1 MHDATAHPS
10 HIDAAALKAL
20 MPSRI
25 IKPSRIKASAC
36 SCILKHGAAVERA
49 RRFVHKETRVIR
61 SHWRKVG
68 AMQLEHA
75 RRRAG
80 RVLLLRA
87 GCGSA
92 GVQSEL

>member
-10 HIDAAALKAL
+10 HIDAAALK
-20 MPSRI
+20 PSRI

-49 RRFVHKETRVIR
+49 RRFVHKETSEIR